1 MIMAGCLNQAKRI
14 VQMYD
19 EVLHG
24 GTPEVLVQSTHR
36 DIRKLLQSEECIE
49 FVNSQHQAGVPD
61 EDKGNVFIK
70 KIVQAVAP
78 IVPITLRDK
87 ALDGAYLRQAL
98 HMLGAVE
105 LLFAQYQTDVR
116 EHANPAGVVGLASA
130 MHCEFEA
137 ATFHGNKLRS
147 PNDFGKEIRSQYQTS
162 LGFGSAF
169 SKDAFPGTRRRKRGR
184 GSGFWRTRG
193 YLQQGVMRR
202 QVAAQ
207 EANSGGYTAMGAQ
220 PAVVGTGA
228 GRGRQL
234 RNSASDACYDFQAG
248 NCRRGASCRFQH
260 LPY

>member
-1 MIMAGCLNQAKRI
+1 
-14 VQMYD
+14 MY

-36 DIRKLLQSEECIE
+36 DIRELLKSDECIE
-49 FVNSQHQAGVPD
+49 FINSQHEAGGSD
-61 EDKGNVFIK
+61 DGNGDAVVK

-78 IVPITLRDK
+78 IVPITLRNK

-147 PNDFGKEIRSQYQTS
+147 PEDFGKEIRSQ
-162 LGFGSAF
+162 
-169 SKDAFPGTRRRKRGR
+169 
-184 GSGFWRTRG
+184 
-193 YLQQGVMRR
+193 
-202 QVAAQ
+202 
-207 EANSGGYTAMGAQ
+207 
-220 PAVVGTGA
+220 
-228 GRGRQL
+228 
-234 RNSASDACYDFQAG
+234 
-248 NCRRGASCRFQH
+248 
-260 LPY
+260 